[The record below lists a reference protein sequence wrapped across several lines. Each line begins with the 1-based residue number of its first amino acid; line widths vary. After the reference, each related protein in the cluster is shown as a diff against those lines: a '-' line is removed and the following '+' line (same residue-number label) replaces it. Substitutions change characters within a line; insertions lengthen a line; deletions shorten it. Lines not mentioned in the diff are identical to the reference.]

1 MIYFGTII
9 SGVKYNQEISA
20 LSFVGLITRVI
31 HAANQSYWR
40 AHATSQSHRIM
51 LEERIQNVDLLKIS
65 KVLNKRPGFFKC
77 AELQLLFW
85 GLGHGSWILFPNYA
99 LVFCLLTLIF
109 SFFCFLYFF
118 VFTNPVQS

>member
-51 LEERIQNVDLLKIS
+51 LEERIQNVDLLKIF

-77 AELQLLFW
+77 AELQLLF
-85 GLGHGSWILFPNYA
+85 
-99 LVFCLLTLIF
+99 
-109 SFFCFLYFF
+109 
-118 VFTNPVQS
+118 